1 MDIKKAQKEKN
12 FVKLYNIEIER
23 IKKSNIQALKYMGFY
38 IKNGFELSPQGGN
51 ILMSAGA
58 LNRELVH

>member
-23 IKKSNIQALKYMGFY
+23 IKKSNIKALKSLGLFY
-38 IKNGFELSPQGGN
+38 HLLFF
-51 ILMSAGA
+51 
-58 LNRELVH
+58 